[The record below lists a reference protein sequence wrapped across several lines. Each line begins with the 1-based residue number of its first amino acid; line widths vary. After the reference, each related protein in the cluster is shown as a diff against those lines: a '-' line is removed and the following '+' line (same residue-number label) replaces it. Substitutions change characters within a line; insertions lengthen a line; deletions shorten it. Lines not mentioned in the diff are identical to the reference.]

1 MQHEAS
7 ARAGSAS
14 EIFKAAKP
22 YLRSV
27 SQLQHRDVASW
38 PDGVRNAG
46 WRYHPEY
53 GSLALWVA
61 RRTYHNTEVA
71 IAALDLESRAYGDD
85 EVAVIQCAIEKF
97 FEFRPSL
104 RHIRIALCGWE
115 YAA

>member
-1 MQHEAS
+1 MQYEAS
-7 ARAGSAS
+7 ARAGSTR
-14 EIFKAAKP
+14 EIFKAATP
-22 YLRSV
+22 YLISV
-27 SQLQHRDVASW
+27 SQLHHRDVASW
-38 PDGVRNAG
+38 PDGARKVG
-46 WRYHPEY
+46 WRQHPEY

-61 RRTYHNTEVA
+61 RRTYHNTEAA
-71 IAALDLESRAYGDD
+71 IAALDLEFRAYGDD